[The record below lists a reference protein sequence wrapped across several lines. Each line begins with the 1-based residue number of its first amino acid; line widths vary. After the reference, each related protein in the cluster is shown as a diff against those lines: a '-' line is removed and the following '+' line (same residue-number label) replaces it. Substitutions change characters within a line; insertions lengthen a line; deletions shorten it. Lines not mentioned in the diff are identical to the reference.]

1 MVVQYFGE
9 IENLNM
15 TVNTYFHLSHGHFIL
30 SFISPVLFGLRL
42 VKISWGDFRVTVSFM
57 VRVSFLVWERIS
69 IYDFVMKFVDKMT
82 SCQFGSWKQV
92 LTVICQKYCNLIGS
106 PSEFVFFQR
115 ICGFIRS
122 RLAKPLGG

>member
-1 MVVQYFGE
+1 
-9 IENLNM
+9 
-15 TVNTYFHLSHGHFIL
+15 
-30 SFISPVLFGLRL
+30 
-42 VKISWGDFRVTVSFM
+42 M
-57 VRVSFLVWERIS
+57 VRIMVEKGLLFCDS
-69 IYDFVMKFVDKMT
+69 VMKFVDKMT

-92 LTVICQKYCNLIGS
+92 LTANLSELKYYNLIVI